1 MAAKS
6 LPVFAPGHRRGGEG
20 GLDLLFARAAAELVA
35 HLRLQRLE
43 EAVGG
48 FERVDAGGVVAD
60 QPFLGAKAEPQ
71 RFGVGPVGGVEA
83 FEDAVRQFEQ
93 LAGLA
98 EAAPARRAADQRL
111 PGRQRFVARRRGDR
125 AGGAGRH
132 QRGEIVGRGRLVA
145 PRGDRPVEHA
155 VEIEFRRLLDA
166 VGRRIGPDADQ
177 AVGIALVDGQQPAH
191 PLVEMERLDDD
202 DLVAV
207 AERVVAVGEI
217 GQVSGEIGD
226 DVAPRLCRPLSAHDR
241 LFRLSARRRRREAL
255 ARSGIISRI
264 GRMTSR
270 RTRVAR
276 WRRPAN
282 GDCMRPRLKRGFAAD
297 G

>member
-1 MAAKS
+1 MRLDSSNNS
-6 LPVFAPGHRRGGEG
+6 LVSRKRR
-20 GLDLLFARAAAELVA
+20 
-35 HLRLQRLE
+35 
-43 EAVGG
+43 
-48 FERVDAGGVVAD
+48 
-60 QPFLGAKAEPQ
+60 
-71 RFGVGPVGGVEA
+71 
-83 FEDAVRQFEQ
+83 
-93 LAGLA
+93 
-98 EAAPARRAADQRL
+98 RRAGPPTSAFQVDS
-111 PGRQRFVARRRGDR
+111 GSVARRRGDR

-177 AVGIALVDGQQPAH
+177 PFGIALVDGQQPAH

-202 DLVAV
+202 DLLGV

-217 GQVSGEIGD
+217 GQMSGEIGD

-241 LFRLSARRRRREAL
+241 LFRLSARRRRRQAL
-255 ARSGIISRI
+255 ARSGIINRI
-264 GRMTSR
+264 GRIDKPTDPAA
-270 RTRVAR
+270 TR

-282 GDCMRPRLKRGFAAD
+282 GDCMRRALNKEIRRGWVTTTR
-297 G
+297 